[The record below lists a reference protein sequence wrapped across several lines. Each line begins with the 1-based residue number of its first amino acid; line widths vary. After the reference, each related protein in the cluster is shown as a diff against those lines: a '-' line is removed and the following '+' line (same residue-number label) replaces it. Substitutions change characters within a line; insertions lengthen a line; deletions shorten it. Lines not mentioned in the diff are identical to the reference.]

1 MACAGGCTS
10 CCCCGSGEMKDLP
23 DYYCRFY
30 ADGGVLPPGIPA
42 ECVDS
47 PRQTLNWTITEF
59 NLDNSLFSTEL
70 QADYFPTCSGCQTF
84 ANDEDLTCWIEY
96 KDFYPYGYA
105 FEYTNDTAWVIIEES
120 QCSGTKF
127 FPGIGTRDY
136 CVRLQTQARV
146 KYGLQNL
153 KVNIARCKIPNEACN
168 SEVGDMDLDE
178 CGYLI
183 TATMDVLYVIKTMQ
197 TMAQQALAPAG
208 SGTACDGLP
217 DFPEPMDPS
226 YDPIATG
233 IGGNPVVTYYTK
245 CITRSQVY
253 KTLKNN
259 PLDPTQIYV
268 DFDFPIAGQDV
279 DCCKDWPSPN
289 RNFFGGKDPTYND
302 ETFRCSCDS
311 ELALVVEGD
320 CDDNTCFELDPAA
333 TQVCNTWSIS
343 IPFMAGRKWILS
355 W

>member
-1 MACAGGCTS
+1 
-10 CCCCGSGEMKDLP
+10 
-23 DYYCRFY
+23 
-30 ADGGVLPPGIPA
+30 
-42 ECVDS
+42 
-47 PRQTLNWTITEF
+47 LNWTITEF
-59 NLDNSLFSTEL
+59 NIDNSLFSTEL
-70 QADYFPTCSGCQTF
+70 QADYFPECSECQSF
-84 ANDEDLTCWIEY
+84 ANDEDISCWIEY

-105 FEYTNDTAWVIIEES
+105 FEYTNDTEWVIIEES
-120 QCSGTKF
+120 QCSGTRF
-127 FPGIGTRDY
+127 IPNVGLRDY
-136 CVRLQTQARV
+136 CSRFQTQARV

-168 SEVGDMDLDE
+168 SEVGDMDLNE

-197 TMAQQALAPAG
+197 TMAQESWAPAG
-208 SGTACDGLP
+208 SGTACDTLSGFP
-217 DFPEPMDPS
+217 DTMDSS

-268 DFDFPIAGQDV
+268 DFDSPIAGQDV
-279 DCCKDWPSPN
+279 DCCKDWPSPT
-289 RNFFGGKDPTYND
+289 RKFFGGKDENYNN

-311 ELALVVEGD
+311 ELALVVEGE
-320 CDDNTCFELDPAA
+320 CDDNTCLEIDPAA
-333 TQVCNTWSIS
+333 AEVCNIWSIS
-343 IPFMAGRKWILS
+343 IPFMAGKKWILS